1 MLDFINSLLDKGKEL
16 LGMALKFVSGE
27 LLVLLIIAAGLAAY
41 FVLGLGQKAK
51 NAVKRKANKH
61 KEEFYLGYADSRI
74 QRFFDLMNGENK
86 EAFLKG
92 CRMYLDK
99 NNYVLDEAAVRQ
111 MIYDYTPM
119 KNEAL
124 RTEYVYGKGTENL
137 IEAICKTIQ
146 IGLQEGPEY
155 EKMQK
160 QIKKSVKK
168 QLASAPVDINS
179 VSVQINSSAFQM
191 QEGLNQQ
198 MQLQQDLQLQMQQ
211 QTQLDMQLQMQQQ
224 VQLDMQLQMQQ
235 QMQMDMQLQMQQQ
248 MQQQMQMDM
257 QMQMQQQMQ
266 MDMQN
271 SMNSANQ
278 AITSTDFGGHMNH
291 DAHSGNFGP
300 F

>member
-1 MLDFINSLLDKGKEL
+1 MLDFINNLLDKGKEL

-27 LLVLLIIAAGLAAY
+27 LLVLLIIAVGLAAY
-41 FVLGLGQKAK
+41 FVLGLGQNAK

-61 KEEFYLGYADSRI
+61 KEEFYMGYADSRI

-92 CRMYLDK
+92 CRIYLDK
-99 NNYVLDEAAVRQ
+99 NNYVLDDAAVRQ

-119 KNEAL
+119 KNEEL
-124 RTEYVYGKGTENL
+124 RTEYIYGKGSDHL

-146 IGLQEGPEY
+146 FGLQEGPEY

-160 QIKKSVKK
+160 QVRKSVKK
-168 QLASAPVDINS
+168 QMENTPVDVKS
-179 VSVQINSSAFQM
+179 VSAEMDSSAFQM
-191 QEGLNQQ
+191 QEDFNQQ
-198 MQLQQDLQLQMQQ
+198 MQLQQDLQMQMQQ
-211 QTQLDMQLQMQQQ
+211 QTQIDMQMQMQQQ
-224 VQLDMQLQMQQ
+224 MQLDMQMQMQQ
-235 QMQMDMQLQMQQQ
+235 QMQMDMQMQMQQQ